1 MEVGRRKS
9 EVGKVLGITVDIREV
24 RIKVI
29 QSIYTSLAGMLSHR
43 TRMDVLANNI
53 ANINTPG
60 YKASQASFQDT
71 LYQTI
76 RAGTAQSN
84 PSQMGTG
91 VMLAAVLNNFNQ
103 GPLVPTGRS
112 LDLAINGNG
121 FFGVKT
127 SDEGGEERIY
137 YTREGSFSVDKE
149 GYLVNSSGLR
159 LVDDSGSEIQL
170 DVSKPIAAINV
181 SNMGKISVTYSDGS
195 TAGDDKQIGLF
206 SFPNPNGLT
215 RVGGNL
221 YTDNNA
227 TGGGGGESPAG
238 ERLDGTPGKDGLGT
252 IESGCL
258 EMSNVD
264 LATELGNLIVTQ
276 RGYEANARVFTTSD
290 EVLRETIEL
299 KR

>member
-1 MEVGRRKS
+1 MP
-9 EVGKVLGITVDIREV
+9 EVGKAFRITVDLREV
-24 RIKVI
+24 RIEMI

-60 YKASQASFQDT
+60 YKAAQASFQDT

-91 VMLAAVLNNFNQ
+91 VTLAAVLNNFNQ
-103 GPLVPTGRS
+103 GPLVSTGRS

-121 FFGVKT
+121 FFGVKA
-127 SDEGGEERIY
+127 SDESGDKIY

-170 DVSKPIAAINV
+170 DVSKPIASINV
-181 SNMGKISVTYSDGS
+181 SSMGKISVTYSDGS
-195 TAGDDKQIGLF
+195 TASDVKQIGLF

-221 YTDNNA
+221 YTDNN
-227 TGGGGGESPAG
+227 TSGSGGGDSPAG
-238 ERLDGTPGKDGLGT
+238 QRVEGTPGKDGLGT

-276 RGYEANARVFTTSD
+276 RGYEANAKVFTTSD

>member
-1 MEVGRRKS
+1 MV
-9 EVGKVLGITVDIREV
+9 GITVDIREV
-24 RIKVI
+24 RRKVI

-60 YKASQASFQDT
+60 YKAAQASFQDT

-91 VMLAAVLNNFNQ
+91 VTLAAVLNNFNQ

-121 FFGVKT
+121 FFGVKA
-127 SDEGGEERIY
+127 SDEGGEEIIY

-159 LVDDSGSEIQL
+159 LVDESESEIQL

-181 SNMGKISVTYSDGS
+181 SPVGKISVTYSDGS
-195 TAGDDKQIGLF
+195 TGEEHQIGLF
-206 SFPNPNGLT
+206 NFPNPNGLT

-227 TGGGGGESPAG
+227 SGGGGEESPAG
-238 ERLDGTPGKDGLGT
+238 ERLDGTPGEDGLGT
-252 IESGCL
+252 IESGFL

-276 RGYEANARVFTTSD
+276 RGYEANAKVFTTSD

>member
-1 MEVGRRKS
+1 M
-9 EVGKVLGITVDIREV
+9 TVELREV
-24 RIKVI
+24 RRKVI

-60 YKASQASFQDT
+60 YKAARASFQDT

-76 RAGTAQSN
+76 RAGTAQNN

-91 VMLAAVLNNFNQ
+91 VTLAAVLNNFNQ

-121 FFGVKT
+121 FFGVKAG
-127 SDEGGEERIY
+127 DESGEDKIY

-159 LVDDSGSEIQL
+159 LVDESGSEIQL

-195 TAGDDKQIGLF
+195 TASDDKQIGLF

-227 TGGGGGESPAG
+227 SGSGGEESPAG

>member
-1 MEVGRRKS
+1 M
-9 EVGKVLGITVDIREV
+9 
-24 RIKVI
+24 I

-60 YKASQASFQDT
+60 YKAAQASFQDT

-76 RAGTAQSN
+76 RTGTAQSN
-84 PSQMGTG
+84 PSQVGTG
-91 VMLAAVLNNFNQ
+91 VTLAAVLNNFNQ
-103 GPLVPTGRS
+103 GSLVPTGRS

-121 FFGVKT
+121 FFGVLKET
-127 SDEGGEERIY
+127 DAGEELY
-137 YTREGSFSVDKE
+137 YTREGSFYMDKD
-149 GYLVNSSGLR
+149 GYLVNSNGLR
-159 LVDDSGSEIQL
+159 LVNDSGSAIQL
-170 DVSKPIAAINV
+170 QPES
-181 SNMGKISVTYSDGS
+181 GKSISSISVTQLGEVVITYGDGTTSSD
-195 TAGDDKQIGLF
+195 KPRIGLF
-206 SFPNPNGLT
+206 DFPNPNGLT
-215 RVGGNL
+215 KIGNNL
-221 YTDNNA
+221 YSDNNA
-227 TGGGGGESPAG
+227 AQAGAADNPAG
-238 ERLDGTPGKDGLGT
+238 TRIDGKPGENGLGT

-276 RGYEANARVFTTSD
+276 RGYEANAKVFTTSD

>member
-1 MEVGRRKS
+1 MV
-9 EVGKVLGITVDIREV
+9 GITVDIREV
-24 RIKVI
+24 RRKVI

-60 YKASQASFQDT
+60 YKAAQASFQDT

-121 FFGVKT
+121 FFGVKAG
-127 SDEGGEERIY
+127 DESGEDKIY

-159 LVDDSGSEIQL
+159 LVDESGSEIQL

-195 TAGDDKQIGLF
+195 TASDDKQIGLF

-227 TGGGGGESPAG
+227 SGSGGEESPAG

>member
-1 MEVGRRKS
+1 M
-9 EVGKVLGITVDIREV
+9 
-24 RIKVI
+24 I

-43 TRMDVLANNI
+43 TRMDILANNI

-60 YKASQASFQDT
+60 YKAAQASFQDT

-121 FFGVKT
+121 FFGVKAG
-127 SDEGGEERIY
+127 DESGEDKIY

-159 LVDDSGSEIQL
+159 LVDESGSEIQL

-195 TAGDDKQIGLF
+195 TASDDKQIGLF

-227 TGGGGGESPAG
+227 SGNGGEENPAG

-264 LATELGNLIVTQ
+264 LATELGSLIVTQ
-276 RGYEANARVFTTSD
+276 RGYEASARVFTTSD